1 MSDGEVWIS
10 QAMHLT
16 TTVKP
21 LTSDIR
27 EERNQD
33 FLQAGELKSKGLP
46 IPEDLLATKLF
57 ANTPRPI
64 NSLPHFFRAGGY
76 HIVSRTLA
84 DILRD
89 FDLGETRLHPIEI
102 YQFDRK
108 TPVDGKF
115 ELLSI
120 GERKHSFLP
129 EFSEGARQTYG
140 DDYDIWKL
148 PGTVKEDMFSVSSAA
163 LSGPDLWMETP
174 RLPRYFFLSGRL
186 VEALK
191 KAKINKSLLLHRCR
205 VLAAN

>member
-10 QAMHLT
+10 QAMHFT
-16 TTVKP
+16 TTNKP

-46 IPEDLLATKLF
+46 IPEDLLARKLF
-57 ANTPRPI
+57 AKTPRPI
-64 NSLPHFFRAGGY
+64 TSLPHYFDAGGY

-120 GERKHSFLP
+120 GERKRSFLP
-129 EFSEGARQTYG
+129 EFSEGAWRAYK
-140 DDYDIWKL
+140 DERDIWRL
-148 PGTVKEDMFSVSSAA
+148 PATDKDDMVSVSSAA
-163 LSGPDLWMETP
+163 LSSSDLWMETP

>member
-1 MSDGEVWIS
+1 MSDGDVWIS

-16 TTVKP
+16 TTNKP
-21 LTSDIR
+21 FLSDIA
-27 EERNQD
+27 EERMQD
-33 FLQAGELKSKGLP
+33 LLAAGELKSRGLP
-46 IPEDLLATKLF
+46 IPENLLAREIYV
-57 ANTPRPI
+57 NTPRPI
-64 NSLPHFFRAGGY
+64 TSLPHYFDAGGY

-148 PGTVKEDMFSVSSAA
+148 PGTVRDDMFSVSSAA